1 VQIVKTPD
9 KIDGEYTPKCR
20 SATRRRLRYGTRCNP
35 DRRAR
40 PRSYSGSS
48 AHRPVTR
55 SQKRRL
61 SDGMDEDNS
70 SDSDDSKNSYAQYST
85 KRVSIWLLWV
95 KTAYFK
101 SSHKRFLKYEGI

>member
-1 VQIVKTPD
+1 MQIVKTPD

-85 KRVSIWLLWV
+85 KRVSI
-95 KTAYFK
+95 
-101 SSHKRFLKYEGI
+101 